1 MRNDEGPAR
10 AAGPGGLV
18 QSVDRAATIL
28 EALARHGS
36 LGVSELAAELGVH
49 KSTASRLVATLEQH
63 DLVEQSDP
71 RGRVQLGVGL
81 VRLAATTS
89 AQLDLVQEARPVARL
104 LAAETGETV
113 NVTVLGQHAAVYV
126 DQVVAPT
133 VTPNYNWVG
142 RHTPLHATSNGKVL
156 LSELPDEEV
165 TAVVGE
171 LTAYTSRTITDP
183 RVLREQLAE
192 VRERGWSV
200 ARDEL
205 DVGLTA
211 VAAPV
216 RDLHGEI
223 CGSVSVSGQTFRL
236 DPARVE
242 ELAPL
247 VRRAGDDISAR
258 MGWHPGIGA
267 RA

>member
-1 MRNDEGPAR
+1 MRNDESPAR
-10 AAGPGGLV
+10 AEGPPGLV

-49 KSTASRLVATLEQH
+49 KSTASRLVSTLEH
-63 DLVEQSDP
+63 HALVEQADV
-71 RGRVQLGVGL
+71 RGRVQLGVGV

-113 NVTVLGQHAAVYV
+113 NITVLGQQAAVYV
-126 DQVVAPT
+126 DQVVASG

-142 RHTPLHATSNGKVL
+142 RHTPLHATSNGKIL
-156 LSELPDEEV
+156 LSELPEDEL

-171 LTAYTSRTITDP
+171 LTAYTSRTITDLGA
-183 RVLREQLAE
+183 LREELAE
-192 VRERGWSV
+192 IRERGWSL
-200 ARDEL
+200 ALDEL

-216 RDLHGEI
+216 RNLHGEI

-236 DPARVE
+236 DAARVE
-242 ELAPL
+242 QLAPL

-258 MGWHPGIGA
+258 MGWHPPG
-267 RA
+267 